1 MHSVHL
7 PFLTFSAD
15 QLVIFPRTFAVGTL
29 QKPYTTCTVSRG
41 DYSDSTEPVD
51 PTYTPNQYD
60 ARRARGQV
68 YEYLVTKPLKRGP
81 LHVAVCGKQIDIAT
95 RHVGCPHFC
104 LRSIISNG

>member
-1 MHSVHL
+1 
-7 PFLTFSAD
+7 
-15 QLVIFPRTFAVGTL
+15 
-29 QKPYTTCTVSRG
+29 VSRG

-60 ARRARGQV
+60 VKRARGQV

-95 RHVGCPHFC
+95 RHVGCLNFR